1 MSTPPTPRP
10 RLGRGLNALFAGA
23 KAPDA
28 PPSTAAEPT
37 STAGSS
43 TPLREQLLH
52 VPVSDID
59 VNPHQPRR
67 TFDEASLQELAA
79 SLKTNGL
86 IQPLVVRRS
95 GDRYELIAGERRL
108 RAARL
113 AELPSVPVILRDA
126 DRPSQAQWAL
136 VENIQREDLNPIDR
150 ALAYRDLI
158 AQLGLTQAELGNRL
172 GEQRSS
178 IANFLRLLELEPIVR
193 DWIATGALSL
203 GHAKVLAG
211 LTDKAQQVVLAE
223 RCVSQGLSVRDL
235 ERSVASTQKN
245 QGPPPTTPPRSAHLA
260 ELESRL
266 TQHVGLRVNVQKSA
280 AKGKGKVV
288 IHYANLD
295 QFEDLLRK
303 LGYEAAAD

>member
-1 MSTPPTPRP
+1 
-10 RLGRGLNALFAGA
+10 
-23 KAPDA
+23 
-28 PPSTAAEPT
+28 
-37 STAGSS
+37 
-43 TPLREQLLH
+43 
-52 VPVSDID
+52 
-59 VNPHQPRR
+59 
-67 TFDEASLQELAA
+67 
-79 SLKTNGL
+79 
-86 IQPLVVRRS
+86 
-95 GDRYELIAGERRL
+95 
-108 RAARL
+108 
-113 AELPSVPVILRDA
+113 VPVILRDA

-136 VENIQREDLNPIDR
+136 VENIQREDLTPIDR

-235 ERSVASTQKN
+235 ERNVASTQKN

>member
-37 STAGSS
+37 PPVASS
-43 TPLREQLLH
+43 TTLREQLLH

-113 AELPSVPVILRDA
+113 AELPAVPVILRDA

-136 VENIQREDLNPIDR
+136 VENIQRENLNPIDR

-172 GEQRSS
+172 GDQRSS
-178 IANFLRLLELEPIVR
+178 IANFLRL
-193 DWIATGALSL
+193 
-203 GHAKVLAG
+203 
-211 LTDKAQQVVLAE
+211 
-223 RCVSQGLSVRDL
+223 
-235 ERSVASTQKN
+235 
-245 QGPPPTTPPRSAHLA
+245 
-260 ELESRL
+260 
-266 TQHVGLRVNVQKSA
+266 
-280 AKGKGKVV
+280 
-288 IHYANLD
+288 
-295 QFEDLLRK
+295 
-303 LGYEAAAD
+303 